1 MRSIWHCPW
10 FLIPVL
16 LFFVA
21 ALCFTLYFPYGSELF
36 LLNPARSE
44 PLNTFFLFATKLGEE
59 KIWLIVILLLLF
71 VHRRYAFLMLLTMGI
86 VALVAAVVKHYAGVL
101 RPNSWMELNNL
112 KDYIVTVP
120 YVKLLGGHTS
130 MPSGHTMLAFALCSL
145 ATLMLPVRYRIFGL
159 ALAWT
164 AILAGLSRMFLVQH
178 FLRDVL
184 VGATFGLLISDL
196 VWQLDRRFIKNWW
209 LLTLKRP

>member
-16 LFFVA
+16 LLFIA
-21 ALCFTLYFPYGSELF
+21 ALSFTLYFPYGSELF
-36 LLNPARSE
+36 LLNSARSE

-59 KIWLIVILLLLF
+59 KIWLIVTLGLF
-71 VHRRYAFLMLLTMGI
+71 FVQRRYAFLMLLTMGI
-86 VALVAAVVKHYAGVL
+86 VALVAGVVKHYAGVL
-101 RPNSWMELNNL
+101 RTNSWMELNNL

-120 YVKLLGGHTS
+120 FVKLLGGYTS
-130 MPSGHTMLAFALCSL
+130 MPSGHTMLAFAMCSL
-145 ATLMLPVRYRIFGL
+145 ATLMLPTRYRIIGL

-164 AILAGLSRMFLVQH
+164 AFLAGLSRMFLVQH

-196 VWQLDRRFIKNWW
+196 VWQLDRKFIKKWW
-209 LLTLKRP
+209 LLILK